1 MSNTNAI
8 NNPSTKVVDLE
19 KVKNGCF
26 GAKSSLPDFCP
37 DYAQE
42 SFSTTDKFSEVE
54 SQFDCTDA
62 LLKKCE
68 QQTKE
73 QIKQAKANAL
83 LVKQQLQKGDNL
95 NMITAFMR
103 LHDDV
108 PTDKQRAVIAVMI
121 RQYAPGKPANAKDL
135 GALAASRVDGVPSRF
150 GRDDVFGLLVNV
162 GLIVPKE
169 GSQGYLWADL
179 QPRSKQVRDIAV
191 DLCKRATVPAFP
203 ELHDEQRKYNAAVK
217 ANQLAKQRADLAR
230 QTAALVASTDTS
242 LVDQRQSN
250 VKVILAGVAAALFF
264 GGVLIAKYGD
274 TPASPEIAAQQDEA
288 PLFDVEKML
297 RETNPQFDS
306 LPISEQ
312 ERLIAEATR
321 AFSE

>member
-1 MSNTNAI
+1 MSNTNTI
-8 NNPSTKVVDLE
+8 NKPSTKVVELE

-26 GAKSSLPDFCP
+26 EAKTGLPNFYP
-37 DYAQE
+37 DYSQE
-42 SFSTTDKFSEVE
+42 SLSITDNFSEVE
-54 SQFDCTDA
+54 RQFDCTDA

-108 PTDKQRAVIAVMI
+108 PADKQRAVIAVMI

-135 GALAASRVDGVPSRF
+135 GALAASRVEGVTGRF

-191 DLCKRATVPAFP
+191 DLCKRATAPAFP
-203 ELHDEQRKYNAAVK
+203 ELHNEQRKYNAAVK

-230 QTAALVASTDTS
+230 QTAALVASTDAS
-242 LVDQRQSN
+242 VIDQRQSN
-250 VKVILAGVAAALFF
+250 VKVILAVAAAALFF

-274 TPASPEIAAQQDEA
+274 SPVSPEIATQQEEA
-288 PLFDVEKML
+288 PLFDIENML
-297 RETNPQFDS
+297 RENNPQFDS
-306 LPISEQ
+306 LPINEQ
-312 ERLIAEATR
+312 KKQIEDATR
-321 AFSE
+321 LFSD